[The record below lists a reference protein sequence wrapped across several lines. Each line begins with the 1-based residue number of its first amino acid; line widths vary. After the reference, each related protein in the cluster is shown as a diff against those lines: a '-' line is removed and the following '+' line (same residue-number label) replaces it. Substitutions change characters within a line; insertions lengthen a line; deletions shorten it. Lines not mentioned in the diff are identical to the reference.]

1 MKTNPVARLSGRK
14 SLNGVANGRRTSIT
28 SRNNPIPIYSDPT
41 ATKPFTHTTKTV
53 ACNPLTPW
61 TSPFTSAS
69 AAAAVSLAH
78 HFKKPP
84 PILGGS
90 PIKRRG
96 RRSRRSS
103 FSSQT
108 SAILQ
113 AAGID
118 QSPNDPITNETAAS
132 SNVEASTDGIRQD
145 TQAVINANNAPYLTD
160 PGDEDCPVDLT
171 KIYIDANGQ
180 FQSTQFLLPPPISTM
195 GASAYQDSALNY
207 TRRLNY
213 GMTRTGAERFTAMAM
228 NQQPIRLM
236 SSKAELSTEQ
246 YHQLADEY
254 IDSLVLMLEGL
265 QDENEAIEVEY
276 SVSQLTP
283 ALIIRIHAS

>member
-14 SLNGVANGRRTSIT
+14 SLKDVVKGRRTSIT
-28 SRNNPIPIYSDPT
+28 SRIKPIPIYSDAT
-41 ATKPFTHTTKTV
+41 ATTPSPHT
-53 ACNPLTPW
+53 ARPAAYSPLTPW

-69 AAAAVSLAH
+69 AAAPSLTD

-90 PIKRRG
+90 PIKRH
-96 RRSRRSS
+96 RRKSRRPSS
-103 FSSQT
+103 SPQA
-108 SAILQ
+108 SAILE
-113 AAGID
+113 AAGIN
-118 QSPNDPITNETAAS
+118 QTPNDSLTNETAAS
-132 SNVEASTDGIRQD
+132 SDVEASTDGIHQD
-145 TQAVINANNAPYLTD
+145 SQAVINANNAPYLTD

-180 FQSTQFLLPPPISTM
+180 FQSTQFLLPTPIYTM
-195 GASAYQDSALNY
+195 GASAYQNNALNY

-213 GMTRTGAERFTAMAM
+213 GMTRIGAERFTAMAM

-236 SSKAELSTEQ
+236 SSKAEPSMEQ

-265 QDENEAIEVEY
+265 QDENEEIEVEY
-276 SVSQLTP
+276 SVS
-283 ALIIRIHAS
+283 